1 MNMMIPQHFNL
12 LCLYCSV
19 VHVERFPCKVIDFSS
34 PYVTA
39 RLQESFPSGQIY
51 SHRNTNS
58 TTSHLK
64 VKQVFILETSFK
76 HNTFGI
82 AI

>member
-1 MNMMIPQHFNL
+1 MNMMTPQHFNL

-34 PYVTA
+34 PYVPQDCKNPFQVIKFIPTEIPIA
-39 RLQESFPSGQIY
+39 R
-51 SHRNTNS
+51 
-58 TTSHLK
+58 HLK